1 MLAFLAVGSPWL
13 FLVYLTRSADTDQ
26 HPQRDENPSVAG
38 LQQSRL
44 PLRVP
49 SRRLLSNTLP
59 NDCRV
64 HTHTHT
70 ITQQVCSVCGT
81 AFEGNMNEVME
92 MQESML
98 VGITRR
104 RVKKDK
110 VDRPALLL

>member
-1 MLAFLAVGSPWL
+1 MLASLAVVSPWL
-13 FLVYLTRSADTDQ
+13 FLVYLTRSADTNQ
-26 HPQRDENPSVAG
+26 HQAWLDY
-38 LQQSRL
+38 
-44 PLRVP
+44 PLRVT

-59 NDCRV
+59 
-64 HTHTHT
+64 T
-70 ITQQVCSVCGT
+70 TQQVCSVCGT